1 MDSAYMLTHDTLT
14 NYDFPFGNNWSRY
27 MRKTISN
34 PQNPSC
40 LQSPFLMMLSG
51 RALFEEASY
60 VSIRLL
66 LKQKPYTATER
77 QNGI

>member
-1 MDSAYMLTHDTLT
+1 
-14 NYDFPFGNNWSRY
+14 
-27 MRKTISN
+27 
-34 PQNPSC
+34 
-40 LQSPFLMMLSG
+40 MMLSG